1 MNPDLL
7 LATRGGIGDHII
19 SAGIINHICH
29 TKYGDRRINLV
40 CYDEWKDPLTYLYED
55 NPLISIMPGKQDR
68 YLGKAHEEKLKEL
81 AKSLNLKYYSIC
93 TTDVD
98 VTIYQQSF
106 YKSTGYP
113 FEYRYS
119 KFPLPKRT
127 LINEEFIT
135 HVKPN
140 KPYALC
146 HFWDKLR
153 HTTISNIRYDVIT
166 PGLEIVEM
174 VPGLTNNL
182 FEWLPIIYE
191 AEEFHCVPGGPFHLI
206 DTLKVLGK
214 CRASR
219 YVYHKA
225 REKTV
230 FNPNHKHNN
239 ECWETVNYTKKVAL

>member
-19 SAGIINHICH
+19 SAGIVNFICN
-29 TKYGDRRINLV
+29 TKHGDRRINLV
-40 CYDEWKDPLTYLYED
+40 CYDEWYEPLKYLYED
-55 NPLISIMPGKQDR
+55 NPLITLLPGKQDR
-68 YLGKAHEEKLKEL
+68 YLGPAHEDKLKRL
-81 AKSLNLKYYSIC
+81 AKTLNLKYYSIC
-93 TTDVD
+93 TTNVD
-98 VTIYQQSF
+98 IARYQQSF

-113 FEYRYS
+113 FSFRYS

-127 LINEEFIT
+127 LINDKLINKF
-135 HVKPN
+135 KPN

-146 HFWDKLR
+146 HFWDKLGHR
-153 HTTISNIRYDVIT
+153 TIGNIRRDVIT
-166 PGLEIVEM
+166 SGLDIIEI

-191 AEEFHCVPGGPFHLI
+191 AEEFHCIPGGPFHLI

-219 YVYHKA
+219 YVYHRA
-225 REKTV
+225 RLNTM

-239 ECWETVNYTKKVAL
+239 KCWQIVNYKKKEAL